1 MTTIFRSLL
10 ALSLLLG
17 ASGFTADNAAAADF
31 TCVAE
36 ISSKWSSQL
45 SSKFSGNTDFKSKFL
60 AEYPSGRLPQS
71 GQCTWLLIR
80 GPIQKGDAQKF
91 SDLLQKSHPFLEYLF
106 LDSPGGLV
114 DEAMAIGKMV
124 RRALVQTWAPEQTKR
139 NGQRKFSIFTK
150 PSCAGATCQC
160 ASACFLI
167 WAAGVERNGWILGL
181 HRPSTTDATY
191 VDLRPSDAAPRYRE
205 QLTKIRDYL
214 EEMDTP
220 RRYVDLM
227 VDTNSADMTWLT
239 QKDQDGLSAP
249 ASIAE
254 WIKSSCGAVAQK
266 EEDTA
271 FELEFQQDYDGKR
284 LSAQE
289 NTFIEQVNLKR
300 SQVNDC
306 GRKRL
311 NRARDAVSI
320 P

>member
-1 MTTIFRSLL
+1 VTTIFRSLL
-10 ALSLLLG
+10 ALSLLLLG

-31 TCVAE
+31 TCVNQISGAE
-36 ISSKWSSQL
+36 L
-45 SSKFSGNTDFKSKFL
+45 SAANKSKLLVEF
-60 AEYPSGRLPQS
+60 PSGRLPQT
-71 GQCTWLLIR
+71 GQCSELLIS
-80 GPIQKGDAQKF
+80 GPIQKGDARKF
-91 SDLLQKSHPFLEYLF
+91 SDLLQRSHPFLQHLF
-106 LDSPGGLV
+106 LNSPGGLV

-124 RRALVQTWAPEQTKR
+124 RRALVETWAPRINR
-139 NGQRKFSIFTK
+139 NGQLYFSIARK
-150 PSCAGATCQC
+150 ASCAGATCQC

-167 WAAGVERNGWILGL
+167 WAAGVERQGWVLGL

-239 QKDQDGLSAP
+239 QKDEDGLSAP

-254 WIKSSCGAVAQK
+254 WIKSSCGAVAQNEK
-266 EEDTA
+266 DTR
-271 FELEFQQDYDGKR
+271 FELEFQRDYDGKR

-289 NTFIEQVNLKR
+289 KTFIEQVNLKYM
-300 SQVNDC
+300 QVFHC
-306 GRKRL
+306 RMKRL
-311 NRARDAVSI
+311 NNARDVVSI